1 MNIKI
6 SGGSNETEQDSS
18 DDDVAANTSLDDFEI
33 IANNDT
39 ANLKQVKTAELIRR
53 KDLHSSVE
61 VEDDIRKMTEISEKY
76 AKSYADNFNGKDVT
90 YEKEL
95 KKLQEQIK
103 MQEDQL
109 NQLRTRQQQY
119 GLVLPPQYGFQYPLQ
134 QHLNQVQ
141 YPFQLL
147 NNNSLQAHFQHQ
159 VQQAFQPALQPTL
172 EQAYPST
179 VQQPLRSP
187 IQQKSVN
194 QKDEDEIKFEMKVRI
209 ASQTSCSDKNFA
221 VKLLQLY
228 FTKEEL
234 SIDELNVNGKNMR
247 GQKVNKIALD
257 QTKVEFIKE
266 RVMNRVNGDEKIK
279 KIIWNQC
286 VSAMNKKIREIKCK

>member
-119 GLVLPPQYGFQYPLQ
+119 GLVLPPQYGFQYP
-134 QHLNQVQ
+134 
-141 YPFQLL
+141 
-147 NNNSLQAHFQHQ
+147 
-159 VQQAFQPALQPTL
+159 
-172 EQAYPST
+172 
-179 VQQPLRSP
+179 
-187 IQQKSVN
+187 
-194 QKDEDEIKFEMKVRI
+194 
-209 ASQTSCSDKNFA
+209 
-221 VKLLQLY
+221 
-228 FTKEEL
+228 
-234 SIDELNVNGKNMR
+234 
-247 GQKVNKIALD
+247 
-257 QTKVEFIKE
+257 
-266 RVMNRVNGDEKIK
+266 
-279 KIIWNQC
+279 
-286 VSAMNKKIREIKCK
+286 